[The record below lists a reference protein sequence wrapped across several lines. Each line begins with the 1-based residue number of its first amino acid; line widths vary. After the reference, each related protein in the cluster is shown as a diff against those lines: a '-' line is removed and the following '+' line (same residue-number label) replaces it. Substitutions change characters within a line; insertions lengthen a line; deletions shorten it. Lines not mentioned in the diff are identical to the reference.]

1 MCSGKTCWSHSLF
14 LRKFPWKD
22 YTVGLAWKLQVFFDA
37 RSILLSPCCPVG
49 CQLITEALSLRSEVT
64 WKRSGPNWHGSLA
77 GEKNRCLDLTI
88 APQNR
93 DLYQTLGAHNRTTK
107 SSNFGDSKQDF
118 ICDMFFFIQHGLTRV
133 WLCFIPQD
141 DRSLLGFCVFSFLLT
156 HFTFGVCNLIS
167 KFGIAIAFYLQ
178 WWCLEMVVCIAQV
191 SHSISGFGKYKWLFT
206 MRRTEENGQLTCW
219 KSDGS
224 RTEGRV
230 EADSTQKSGQCFFG
244 SRGYWT
250 STKQDVLE
258 AWLYLATFHFLP
270 AISNLDSLRQF
281 TLKVWIYTCERLPV
295 TTTEHQTPCTCLNI
309 FKPDILDVLLRPLTC
324 FPSR

>member
-1 MCSGKTCWSHSLF
+1 M
-14 LRKFPWKD
+14 
-22 YTVGLAWKLQVFFDA
+22 
-37 RSILLSPCCPVG
+37 
-49 CQLITEALSLRSEVT
+49 SLRSEVT

-88 APQNR
+88 APQNK
-93 DLYQTLGAHNRTTK
+93 DFYQTLGAHNRTTK

-118 ICDMFFFIQHGLTRV
+118 ICDMFCFIQHGLTRV

-167 KFGIAIAFYLQ
+167 KFGVAIAFYLK

-206 MRRTEENGQLTCW
+206 MKRTEENGQLTCW

-224 RTEGRV
+224 RTEGRGWSWFNPKIRAV
-230 EADSTQKSGQCFFG
+230 FLWIPRLLDIDKARCPWSLAVSGDFPFPPRNVQTWFITPVYFEG
-244 SRGYWT
+244 
-250 STKQDVLE
+250 VN
-258 AWLYLATFHFLP
+258 LYMWKITCNYHRTP
-270 AISNLDSLRQF
+270 N
-281 TLKVWIYTCERLPV
+281 TLHVF
-295 TTTEHQTPCTCLNI
+295 EHL
-309 FKPDILDVLLRPLTC
+309 
-324 FPSR
+324 